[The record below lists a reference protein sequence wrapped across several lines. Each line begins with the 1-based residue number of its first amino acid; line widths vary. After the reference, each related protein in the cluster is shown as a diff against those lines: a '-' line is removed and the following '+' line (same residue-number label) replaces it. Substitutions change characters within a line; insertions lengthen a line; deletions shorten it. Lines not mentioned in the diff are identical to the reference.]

1 MGLALDEPRD
11 GDEKSEQDGI
21 TFVVGHDLT
30 RALPRGVVVNVEYHE
45 RWREFSV
52 RVGGYA
58 SC

>member
-11 GDEKSEQDGI
+11 GDESTVHDGI
-21 TFVVGHDLT
+21 TFVVGRDLT
-30 RALPRGVVVNVEYHE
+30 RALPRGVVLNVVYYE

-52 RVGGYA
+52 RVAGYA

>member
-11 GDEKSEQDGI
+11 GDETSDQEGI
-21 TFVVGHDLT
+21 TFVVGSDLT
-30 RALPRGVVVNVEYHE
+30 RALPRGVIVNVEYYE

-52 RVGGYA
+52 RVAGYA